1 MPPASGG
8 MNPRA
13 ATGVRPPPPPTAMK
27 LRIKGDSIRLR
38 QTQTEVRSLAET
50 GAVESAMRVSPEAEL
65 VYGLRA
71 SGADTLT
78 VQMSARG
85 VTVLVPEAW
94 IDPWAEGDDVG
105 FDGEQDAGDGRTLA
119 ILVEKD
125 FACLHKRPD
134 ELDAFPNPLADSV

>member
-1 MPPASGG
+1 
-8 MNPRA
+8 
-13 ATGVRPPPPPTAMK
+13 MK

-38 QTQTEVRSLAET
+38 LTQTEVKTLAET
-50 GAVESAMRVSPEAEL
+50 GAVESAMRVAPEATL
-65 VYGLRA
+65 AYGLRA
-71 SGADTLT
+71 SGGSDLR
-78 VQMSARG
+78 VEMDARG

-94 IDPWAEGDDVG
+94 IGPWAGGDEVG
-105 FDGEQDAGDGRTLA
+105 FEGEQDAGDGRTLA